1 MVKPSSF
8 PRNAETIETTR
19 KIPKTSFSCKWMN
32 IRSAIWDLGLNQ
44 QFATVSSCR
53 HRDLIKR
60 TGKNAM
66 DPISLEN
73 IDILADWVD
82 EEPALMTIEE
92 VHDWA
97 NVDRLCRWGYSGV

>member
-1 MVKPSSF
+1 
-8 PRNAETIETTR
+8 
-19 KIPKTSFSCKWMN
+19 
-32 IRSAIWDLGLNQ
+32 
-44 QFATVSSCR
+44 
-53 HRDLIKR
+53 
-60 TGKNAM
+60 M

-97 NVDRLCRWGYSGV
+97 NVEVGCADGDIPEFDEGNQVNVANEDDDGNNDSHDS